1 MKHLFTLFLSL
12 AFSIS
17 AYAAG
22 LSAHRYPNESYEH
35 AKNRHLF
42 NRNLSL
48 KGHRFE
54 AGMKPLVRHISAE
67 RARKPLK
74 NLNLNDIPDV
84 GSYPDLVREFQYVRD
99 SRFLAT
105 NDPNF
110 PRRLTWM
117 YPDDGC
123 YARAE
128 VAKHELEKHNF
139 PAPKKVFVFGNLYAS
154 SKNSTTGF
162 VQWWYHVAVTY
173 RAGNDVY
180 IFDPA
185 LEPQRPLTMTEWNKL
200 VGGEQN
206 EVQYSV
212 CDHNTYEPSW
222 DCYTP
227 APLDPSITYRE
238 QKGFLEYEWQR
249 LLDLQRNPTR
259 ELGDFPPWLSRQ

>member
-1 MKHLFTLFLSL
+1 MKNLFVLFLSL

-17 AYAAG
+17 AQAVG
-22 LSAHRYPNESYEH
+22 LSAHRYQNETYEQ
-35 AKNRHLF
+35 AKNRHIF
-42 NRNLSL
+42 NRNLGVDAGDIRPSL
-48 KGHRFE
+48 D
-54 AGMKPLVRHISAE
+54 PLARHVSAE
-67 RARKPLK
+67 RARKPMK
-74 NLNLNDIPDV
+74 NLNLSDIPDV
-84 GSYPDLVREFQYVRD
+84 GSYPDLEREFQYIRD

-105 NDPNF
+105 NDPQF

-139 PAPKKVFVFGNLYAS
+139 PAPKKLFVFGNLYAA

-173 RAGNDVY
+173 RVGNDVY
-180 IFDPA
+180 VFDPA
-185 LEPQRPLTMTEWNKL
+185 LEPQRPLKINEWNKL

-206 EVQYSV
+206 EVQYSI
-212 CDHNTYEPSW
+212 CSSNTYDPSL

-227 APLDPSITYRE
+227 AL
-238 QKGFLEYEWQR
+238 LE
-249 LLDLQRNPTR
+249 
-259 ELGDFPPWLSRQ
+259 